1 MDLQKMKVEDFDL
14 PGSNILFINRS
25 LFILQDIVVKD
36 QEITQPW

>member
-1 MDLQKMKVEDFDL
+1 MKVEDFDL